1 MFTLTCR
8 DTGYLCVKFQD
19 CTPYTSKFRF
29 SSSRSQPAMKSP
41 SLLYTK
47 TVILALLL
55 WIHRVDF
62 RKDTI
67 CSSIINTIQVDLKQE
82 THTMIDWIFCCSGF
96 CSGPINRVLMNLS
109 WPHHWGQLSIH
120 PHKKRDPGKHHWKL
134 HECLQIGYKS

>member
-29 SSSRSQPAMKSP
+29 SSYWSQPATEFP

-47 TVILALLL
+47 TVHLAHLL
-55 WIHRVDF
+55 WIHSVDL

-67 CSSIINTIQVDLKQE
+67 CSSIINTIQVDLKPAN
-82 THTMIDWIFCCSGF
+82 HTKIDWIFCCSGF
-96 CSGPINRVLMNLS
+96 CSGPINRVIRNLS
-109 WPHHWGQLSIH
+109 WPHLWGQLSIH
-120 PHKKRDPGKHHWKL
+120 PHKKEILENTIENYMNVFK
-134 HECLQIGYKS
+134 